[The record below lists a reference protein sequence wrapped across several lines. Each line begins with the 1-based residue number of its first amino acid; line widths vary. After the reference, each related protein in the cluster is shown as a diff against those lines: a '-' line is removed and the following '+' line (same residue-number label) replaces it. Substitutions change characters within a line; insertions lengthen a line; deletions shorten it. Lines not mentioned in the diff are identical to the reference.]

1 MMEGMIV
8 IRCGSAPVPT
18 VLGEHPRIAL
28 SELPG
33 KDEITRALSEVGTR
47 RRMLVCGTDAALAAV
62 VTRLMRTENLDVE
75 IAYIA
80 EEPTPATRVYG
91 LPTGSAAAKLGVQG
105 EAREL
110 PLIRDETGQVL
121 VGEATVTGPD
131 GGVLVGETYGD
142 DTIVFSGE
150 VDALTVRPSP
160 DLPGVLATAERP
172 RRIRRRRWVAARA
185 VQLGTTAG
193 IITRDG
199 KQARRAVK
207 RTSFYRHVEPWRLVS
222 P

>member
-1 MMEGMIV
+1 
-8 IRCGSAPVPT
+8 
-18 VLGEHPRIAL
+18 
-28 SELPG
+28 
-33 KDEITRALSEVGTR
+33 
-47 RRMLVCGTDAALAAV
+47 
-62 VTRLMRTENLDVE
+62 MRK
-75 IAYIA
+75 
-80 EEPTPATRVYG
+80 R
-91 LPTGSAAAKLGVQG
+91 
-105 EAREL
+105 
-110 PLIRDETGQVL
+110 
-121 VGEATVTGPD
+121 
-131 GGVLVGETYGD
+131 

-160 DLPGVLATAERP
+160 DLPGVLATADRP
-172 RRIRRRRWVAARA
+172 RRIPRRRWVAARA